1 MGQGESPAVE
11 PALMGYVLCYET
23 RDCVVNLASAQR
35 ISAWHRA
42 ANSYAQEP
50 RRSKDRIVFPAP
62 STMCPDSN
70 G

>member
-1 MGQGESPAVE
+1 
-11 PALMGYVLCYET
+11 MGYVPCYKT

-35 ISAWHRA
+35 LSARHLA

-62 STMCPDSN
+62 STMCPNSN